1 MHVRVHISVFVC
13 LPVTW
18 GEAELSFLL
27 QHVSTTPQS
36 EKSLVVAGQIVHE
49 FWIDP
54 FGFYELK
61 IVFATSRTSKHHG
74 GYSLEGP
81 PCNVAFW
88 VQQREGRVDKHL
100 LCLIR
105 PETYFSI
112 KDMASIMSRCLQT
125 CMSGKLSSQADKR
138 NGKVWGA
145 MIINATTKEET
156 HCLIPEI

>member
-1 MHVRVHISVFVC
+1 MSLSLC
-13 LPVTW
+13 LPVKW
-18 GEAELSFLL
+18 GEAELSFQL
-27 QHVSTTPQS
+27 QRVSTAPQS

-61 IVFATSRTSKHHG
+61 IFFATSRASKRHG

-81 PCNVAFW
+81 PRNKAFW
-88 VQQREGRVDKHL
+88 VCEGRVDKHV

-112 KDMASIMSRCLQT
+112 KDMASIVSHCLQT
-125 CMSGKLSSQADKR
+125 CMSDKLSGQADKR